1 MSAMMNTFQMNR
13 KNHRNSPAAFYR
25 QSKYYSPGYNKQTNN
40 SFIHFVDALT
50 KAITTQQT
58 LSVNEEQ
65 ELQHPSLRLIK
76 DWLKNQHVSK
86 FIEGIKTEVG
96 HKSFRLMPHFR
107 NLKIIS

>member
-13 KNHRNSPAAFYR
+13 KNHRNSSAAFIVNR
-25 QSKYYSPGYNKQTNN
+25 NIIHQDIINKPTIL
-40 SFIHFVDALT
+40 FIHFVDALT

-65 ELQHPSLRLIK
+65 ELQHPSLLLIK

-96 HKSFRLMPHFR
+96 HKSFRLMPYF

>member
-1 MSAMMNTFQMNR
+1 MNTFQMNR
-13 KNHRNSPAAFYR
+13 KKITETALRPFYR

-65 ELQHPSLRLIK
+65 ELQHPSFTTYQRLA
-76 DWLKNQHVSK
+76 
-86 FIEGIKTEVG
+86 E
-96 HKSFRLMPHFR
+96 KSARF
-107 NLKIIS
+107 KIH